1 MARCAANR
9 GRKGLSS
16 VGMLR
21 NGNCRSGNEID
32 VLPSLVRLLVGG
44 GSRVG

>member
-9 GRKGLSS
+9 GLSS

-21 NGNCRSGNEID
+21 NGNCRGGNEID
-32 VLPSLVRLLVGG
+32 VLPSVVRLLVGG

>member
-9 GRKGLSS
+9 GRKGLSG
-16 VGMLR
+16 VRMLR
-21 NGNCRSGNEID
+21 NGNCGSGNEID

-44 GSRVG
+44 RSGVR